1 MTKRIHLEHITK
13 IEGHANL
20 NVKIEDGKVKKCSL
34 NVVEGA
40 RFFEA
45 IVRGRK
51 YDEISI
57 LTSRICGVCSVIHA
71 VTALN
76 AIENAFNIKLS
87 KQTQLLRELLVL
99 GGTIQS
105 HVMHLFFL
113 ALPDYKGYSSA
124 IAMAEKN
131 KKIISDALQLKSL
144 GNDIVTI
151 IGGRDI
157 HPFTCIPGGFSR
169 VPTLKEVNYLLKKLK
184 SSRKKLIDTVKL
196 FQKLRYPKFTRET
209 QHYALTPDRYGFIG
223 GKIMC
228 AGKKCIPTFFYDQH
242 FTQMIRV
249 GSTAKFVV
257 EEGKEYMVGA
267 LPRIHLNYNKLYP
280 TAKRLVNWKIPTH
293 SPYLNNVAQA
303 IEMVQCAERCIEIL
317 SKHKFK
323 KEKLPE
329 IKPRVARGVAVNEAP
344 RGMLFHDYTFNKEGY
359 VKSADIITPTAQNLK
374 NIELDIKELLPLLLK
389 KKKSKEEIVLELE
402 KLIRAYDP
410 CISCAAHFLEVN
422 WK

>member
-1 MTKRIHLEHITK
+1 MTRKIHLEHIAK

-20 NVKIEDGKVKKCSL
+20 SVKIEDGKVKKCSL

-51 YDEISI
+51 YDEVSI

-76 AIENAFNIKLS
+76 AIENAFNVKLS
-87 KQTQLLRELLVL
+87 KQTRLLRELLVL

-113 ALPDYKGYSSA
+113 ALPDYKGYHSA

-131 KKIISDALQLKSL
+131 KKVISDALQLKSL

-157 HPFTCIPGGFSR
+157 HPFTSVPGGFSR
-169 VPTLKEVNYLLKKLK
+169 APTEKEVAYLLKRLK
-184 SSRKKLIDTVKL
+184 SSRKMFLDAVKL
-196 FQKLRYPKFTRET
+196 FQSLRYPKFSRET
-209 QHYALTPDRYGFIG
+209 EHYALTPAQYGFLG

-228 AGKKCIPTFFYDQH
+228 VGKKCIPTFTYDKH
-242 FTQMIRV
+242 FQEKIRI

-257 EEGKEYMVGA
+257 EAGREYMVGA
-267 LPRIHLNYNKLYP
+267 LPRINLNYDKLSP
-280 TAKRLVNWKIPTH
+280 KVKKLVNWKRPSY
-293 SPYLNNVAQA
+293 SPYLNNIAQA

-317 SKHKFK
+317 SNNKFR

-329 IKPRVARGVAVNEAP
+329 IKPKAARGVAVNEAP
-344 RGMLFHDYTFNKEGY
+344 RY
-359 VKSADIITPTAQNLK
+359 
-374 NIELDIKELLPLLLK
+374 
-389 KKKSKEEIVLELE
+389 
-402 KLIRAYDP
+402 
-410 CISCAAHFLEVN
+410 
-422 WK
+422 